1 MKHKLLYLV
10 PLLAVLG
17 TGCVKKATV
26 DPIAEPSGSYSGQ
39 FRVVKR
45 TLANGVFTYD
55 TLRKAN
61 ITVTLN
67 GATKLYTV
75 TGDTA
80 TAHAGSHGTFA
91 IGPPLINFVDA
102 TYSATATP
110 TKTHLTGTYAYYFD
124 GTIFQMA
131 AGPDTASL
139 QYDLKKVN

>member
-1 MKHKLLYLV
+1 MKHKLLYLLL
-10 PLLAVLG
+10 LLAALG
-17 TGCVKKATV
+17 TGCLKKNTV
-26 DPIAEPSGSYSGQ
+26 TPQPEPSGSYAGQ
-39 FRVVKR
+39 FRIVR
-45 TLANGVFTYD
+45 RNLGPSSTTYD

-91 IGPPLINFVDA
+91 IGAPLINFVDA
-102 TYSATATP
+102 TYSPTAP
-110 TKTHLTGTYAYYFD
+110 ITKTHLNGTYAYYFD

-131 AGPDTASL
+131 AGPDTLSL